1 MEKLLIDMD
10 GVISDIYAQF
20 VKYEQEDLGITQTAA
35 TLNGKLEN
43 EAFRNH
49 DNYVTS
55 KGFFF
60 NAPPILDS
68 IEVVRQLNDK
78 YDLFIVSS
86 AIQFPNSLQEK
97 LDWLATHFPFIT
109 WKQIVF
115 CGSKSVV
122 CGNIMIDDHFKNLD
136 SFNGQTI
143 LFTQPHNF
151 GKDAKQHTRVETWAE
166 IAKMLL

>member
-1 MEKLLIDMD
+1 MD
-10 GVISDIYAQF
+10 GVISDIYSQF
-20 VKYEQEDLGITQTAA
+20 IKYEQEDLGITQTTA
-35 TLNGKLEN
+35 NFIGKLEN
-43 EAFRNH
+43 EVFTNH

-60 NAPPILDS
+60 DAKPILDS

-97 LDWLATHFPFIT
+97 LDWLATHFPFIN
-109 WKQIVF
+109 WRQIVF
-115 CGSKSVV
+115 CGSKSIV
-122 CGNIMIDDHFKNLD
+122 CGDIMIDDHFKNLD
-136 SFNGQTI
+136 NFNGQTI

-151 GKDAKQHTRVETWAE
+151 GKDAKRHTRVETWAE